1 MDTRK
6 LSLGLALLAGA
17 YATPPQFQVSAVGGT
32 HATLQAAV
40 DACPATGCKILLTDA
55 EYQFSEPVSVRNK
68 SDIEIVGARLG
79 KGRPNPVLTM
89 DSSAFVLG
97 DLPTQ
102 FDSPNGTFPVIW
114 NRIRMRDTIV
124 NSDGSLTFRDIE
136 AKLGERAKVAKFL
149 LAPGRDSAGAIDPNR
164 PAGWLVGT
172 YGQLPGL
179 FQIEDSRRIQI
190 SNLHF
195 DGKMPME
202 VVKWHAFGPD
212 ISQYTGLAALSLYR
226 SLQVDVFDCEFQG
239 WSIGVR
245 SNGYNPGGLVSDLM
259 NAEPIGGVWAQLK
272 PLSNPGAVG
281 GHRIEHNLAHHNN
294 LFIQQEF
301 EWDLAS
307 SVRFNRVWDN
317 GKSRLLLGDW
327 RKMIDDMEW
336 ENYPG
341 GFARLFD
348 VVYPVNIYQG
358 NTLVHNTLDLG
369 TQGWR
374 ASSSQLFFDNVSMRR
389 DSVEWRE
396 LTNILGPNARNNWIA
411 ASGAATPATSPLG
424 DSVVPFCT
432 NANCQPLTPAWG
444 AGAID
449 DKLVDNGYFGDDLGA
464 VWKAGRPSE
473 LIRVQD
479 QTIPFVKRTEN
490 GWSVLLPVVVE
501 AASSI
506 NGIVPVKV
514 RAQKSGVVDD
524 MISGLSK
531 VNPILEIK
539 GLENLAVLPGVNLVP
554 FDIPAEAKDSIWR
567 FEMALE
573 GTDENTGRRVH
584 SNLGVWLVRP
594 MGKQLLVNADTTEV
608 QPGEDVRFVVA
619 VKDSLGQTADLDS
632 APTLNALGW
641 TVRSEQV
648 DVPAAGRIAAQENRF
663 EIVATA
669 PATEGVSQVVFW
681 ASEKGRYQAVA
692 GAAYVKVAARATGVR
707 NRSAIGS
714 GWKLRGVTRTGNRWN
729 VRLQD
734 ASEIE
739 LQGATLL
746 DASGRRQDLSV
757 SRDGGASTLSV
768 VASRAGTYFLKLGA
782 RTIPVA
788 LIP

>member
-17 YATPPQFQVSAVGGT
+17 YAAPPQFQVSAVGGT

-40 DACPATGCKILLTDA
+40 DACPVTGCKILLTDA
-55 EYQFSEPVSVRNK
+55 EYRFSEPVSVRNK
-68 SDIEIVGARLG
+68 SDIEIVGASLG
-79 KGRPNPVLTM
+79 KDRPIPVLTL
-89 DSSAFVLG
+89 DSSATALG
-97 DLPTQ
+97 DLPVE
-102 FDSPNGTFPVIW
+102 FDSPNGTFPVLW
-114 NRIRMRDTIV
+114 NRIRMRDTVV
-124 NSDGSLTFRDIE
+124 NSDGSMTFRDIE
-136 AKLGERAKVAKFL
+136 AKLGERAKLAKFL
-149 LAPGRDSAGAIDPNR
+149 LTPGRDSVGGIDPAR
-164 PAGWLVGT
+164 PAGWLARGF
-172 YGQLPGL
+172 LMPGL
-179 FQIEDSRRIQI
+179 FQIEDSRRIRI

-195 DGKMPME
+195 DGRTPIE
-202 VVKWHAFGPD
+202 FVQWRVYAND
-212 ISQYTGLAALSLYR
+212 QYSQYSGLAALSLNR
-226 SLQVDVFDCEFQG
+226 SLQVDVFDCQFQG
-239 WSIGVR
+239 WSIGIR
-245 SNGYNPGGLVSDLM
+245 SVGNNRGGLVSDLM
-259 NAEPIGGVWAQLK
+259 NAESGGGWYGEMM

-281 GHRIEHNLAHHNN
+281 GHRFEHNIAHHNN
-294 LFIQQEF
+294 LFIHQEN

-341 GFARLFD
+341 GFVRFKD
-348 VVYPVNIYQG
+348 VVYPVNIFQG
-358 NTLVHNTLDLG
+358 NTLMHNTLDLG

-374 ASSSQLFFDNVSMRR
+374 ASSSQLFMDNVSVRR
-389 DSVEWRE
+389 DSVDWRE
-396 LTNILGPNARNNWIA
+396 LTNILGANARNNWIA
-411 ASGAATPATSPLG
+411 ASGAATPVTSPLG
-424 DSVVPFCT
+424 DSVVPFCA
-432 NANCQPLTPAWG
+432 NASCQPLTPAWG

-479 QTIPFVKRTEN
+479 QTIPFVTRTGN
-490 GWSVLLPVVVE
+490 GWNVVLPVVVE

-506 NGIVPVKV
+506 VGMVPLKV

-524 MISGLSK
+524 VKSGLSE
-531 VNPILEIK
+531 VNPIMEIQ
-539 GLENLAVLPGVNLVP
+539 GLENLALLPGVNLVS

-567 FEMALE
+567 FEMAIE
-573 GTDENTGRRVH
+573 GVDGNTGKTAH

-641 TVRSEQV
+641 KVRSGQV
-648 DVPAAGRIAAQENRF
+648 DVPGAGRIAAQENRF

-669 PATEGVSQVVFW
+669 PAAEGVSQVVFW
-681 ASEKGRYQAVA
+681 ASEKGRNQAVA
-692 GAAYVKVAARATGVR
+692 GAAYVKVAARSTGTVA
-707 NRSAIGS
+707 RSPIAS

-734 ASEIE
+734 ASETE

-768 VASRAGTYFLKLGA
+768 VASRAGTYFLRLGGKTA
-782 RTIPVA
+782 SVA

>member
-17 YATPPQFQVSAVGGT
+17 YAALPQFQVSAVGGT

-55 EYQFSEPVSVRNK
+55 EYRFSEPVSVRNK
-68 SDIEIVGARLG
+68 SDIEIVGAILG
-79 KGRPNPVLTM
+79 KGRPIPVLTL
-89 DSSAFVLG
+89 DSSATALA
-97 DLPTQ
+97 DLPEE

-136 AKLGERAKVAKFL
+136 AKLGERAKLAKFL
-149 LAPGRDSAGAIDPNR
+149 LAPGRDSAGGIDPAR
-164 PAGWLVGT
+164 PAGWLARGF
-172 YGQLPGL
+172 LMPGL
-179 FQIEDSRRIQI
+179 FQIEDSRRIRI

-195 DGKMPME
+195 DGKTPIE
-202 VVKWHAFGPD
+202 FVQWRVYAGDQF
-212 ISQYTGLAALSLYR
+212 SQYSGLAALSLNR
-226 SLQVDVFDCEFQG
+226 SLQVDVFDCQFQG
-239 WSIGVR
+239 WSIGIR
-245 SNGYNPGGLVSDLM
+245 SVGNNRGGLVSDLM
-259 NAEPIGGVWAQLK
+259 NAEPGGGVYGGLK

-281 GHRIEHNLAHHNN
+281 GHRIEHNLAYRNN
-294 LFIQQEF
+294 LFIHQEN

-341 GFARLFD
+341 GFVRFKD
-348 VVYPVNIYQG
+348 VVYPVNIFQG
-358 NTLVHNTLDLG
+358 NTLVYNTLDLG

-374 ASSSQLFFDNVSMRR
+374 ASSSQLFLDNVSMRR
-389 DSVEWRE
+389 DSVDWRE

-411 ASGAATPATSPLG
+411 ASGAATSATSPLG

-432 NANCQPLTPAWG
+432 NSSCQPLTPAWG

-464 VWKAGRPSE
+464 VWKAGRPFES
-473 LIRVQD
+473 IRVQD

-506 NGIVPVKV
+506 NGIVAVKV

-531 VNPILEIK
+531 VNPIMEIK
-539 GLENLAVLPGVNLVP
+539 DLEKLALLPGVNLVP
-554 FDIPAEAKDSIWR
+554 FDIPAEAEDSIWR

-573 GTDENTGRRVH
+573 GTDENTGRTVH

-594 MGKQLLVNADTTEV
+594 MGKQLMVNADTTEV
-608 QPGEDVRFVVA
+608 EPGQDVTFIVE
-619 VKDSLGQTADLDS
+619 VKDSVGNASVLDS
-632 APTLNALGW
+632 TPTLNAPGW
-641 TVRSEQV
+641 KRSV
-648 DVPAAGRIAAQENRF
+648 SATGPVAGRAQASPGKF
-663 EIVATA
+663 EIIATA

-681 ASEKGRYQAVA
+681 ASETGRYQAVA
-692 GAAYVKVAARATGVR
+692 GAAYVKVAARSTGSLA
-707 NRSAIGS
+707 RSPIVS
-714 GWKLRGVTRTGNRWN
+714 NWRLRGVTRTGNRWN
-729 VRLQD
+729 LR
-734 ASEIE
+734 
-739 LQGATLL
+739 LQGASTTDLGMAKLL
-746 DASGRRQDLSV
+746 DASGRSQDLSV
-757 SRDGGASTLSV
+757 SRDGVSTTVS
-768 VASRAGTYFLKLGA
+768 VASVRPGSYFLKLGGK
-782 RTIPVA
+782 TIPVA